1 MINLLCLGDAHLGRY
16 PTYVPTNNPSLSVRA
31 VWDRAIAHAIGEN
44 VDAVILSGDMAD
56 NENSY
61 FESFGALSS
70 GITRLKQAGIPVVAV
85 AGNHDYDVF
94 PELAKS
100 MPTDHFKFLGQNGE
114 WSEVTL
120 KTNSGRSLRCV
131 GWSFPTPHYERSPL
145 DSLSLA
151 QSDSFTIGVVHGE
164 YESRGRY
171 APLSKQDL
179 ASKPVDFW
187 LLGHVHAPKLYD
199 GPNAPVLYPGSP
211 QPLDPGEPGVHGPW
225 MITINEN
232 NEAKAHQLPLASVH
246 YEEISIDLSGVEEID
261 SAYRMVAEQLEKSAR
276 QLIQNRPLLQ
286 HLSCRLILQG
296 QTSLH
301 LRLST
306 EGLTNIDAFDTQ
318 INECMIAINKVSVQT
333 SPTRDLHEIAQ
344 LNNDPP
350 GMLARWIL
358 ELENSGNHALI
369 DCASD
374 AASTVYRSAGFKALA
389 KPKPDPE
396 ILSNMVNQQAM
407 LLLDELLAQKENHD

>member
-1 MINLLCLGDAHLGRY
+1 MIKLLCLGDAHLGRY
-16 PTYVPTNNPSLSVRA
+16 PTRVPTNNPNFSVRA
-31 VWDRAIAHAIGEN
+31 VWDTAISHAIEEN

-70 GITRLKQAGIPVVAV
+70 GITRLKQSGISVVAI

-100 MPTDHFKFLGQNGE
+100 MPAGHFKFLGKNGE

-120 KTNSGRSLRCV
+120 NTNSGRSLRCV
-131 GWSFPTPHYERSPL
+131 GWSFPTPHFERSPL
-145 DSLSLA
+145 DSLKLA

-164 YESRGRY
+164 YEGSGKY
-171 APLSKQDL
+171 APLAKQDL

-187 LLGHVHAPKLYD
+187 LLGHVHTPKLYD
-199 GPNAPVLYPGSP
+199 KSRAPVLYPGSP

-225 MITINEN
+225 MIIINEN
-232 NEAKAHQLPLASVH
+232 NEVKAKQLPLASIH
-246 YEEISIDLSGVEEID
+246 YEEIPIDLSGIEETE
-261 SAYRMVAEQLEKSAR
+261 SAYRAVAEQLEKFAK
-276 QLIQNRPLLQ
+276 QLTQNRPLLQ
-286 HLSCRLILQG
+286 HLSCRLALQG

-301 LRLST
+301 RRLST
-306 EGLTNIDAFDTQ
+306 EGLTNIDTFETQ
-318 INECMIAINKVSVQT
+318 INECMIAIEKVSIQT
-333 SPTRDLHEIAQ
+333 SPTRDLQEIAQ

-358 ELENSGNHALI
+358 NLETTDDHALV
-369 DCASD
+369 DCASG
-374 AASTVYRSAGFKALA
+374 AASVVYRSAGFKALSE
-389 KPKPDPE
+389 PKPDPD
-396 ILSNMVNQQAM
+396 ILLGMAKQQAM
-407 LLLDELLAQKENHD
+407 LLLDELLAQKEDHD